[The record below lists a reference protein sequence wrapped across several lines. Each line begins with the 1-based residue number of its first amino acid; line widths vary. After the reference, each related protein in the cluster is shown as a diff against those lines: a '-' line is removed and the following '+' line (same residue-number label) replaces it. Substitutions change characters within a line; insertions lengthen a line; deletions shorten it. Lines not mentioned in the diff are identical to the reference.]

1 LRLQSLPRCR
11 AAPGAS
17 ARAAAVLGWCSP
29 QSSVPRQ
36 TVGHHARAATY
47 EMGLKQ
53 RPAKA
58 AAERCLG
65 EPRQP
70 PRRSFLFLLSHIPT
84 GQGAVGRTARRALGW
99 ISQSRKT
106 RFVCVLQKM
115 GSRARARQRGRS
127 RTRRRH
133 RTDRASADRLARL
146 PLAALPACLLPSRIP
161 TGQGAVARAARRALG
176 WTSRSRKTRFVCVL
190 QKRGSR
196 ARAPAGEPGGPQGPR
211 TAAPPA
217 SRGPVSPARPTL
229 EPRPAHPRAPR
240 HMPATYPAPPTL
252 EPPFYPRLCLSVN
265 HLLPYPTSFLYPPG
279 LQP

>member
-70 PRRSFLFLLSHIPT
+70 PRRSFLFLLSYTHRP
-84 GQGAVGRTARRALGW
+84 
-99 ISQSRKT
+99 
-106 RFVCVLQKM
+106 
-115 GSRARARQRGRS
+115 GRS
-127 RTRRRH
+127 GAHGPAGSGVDFPIPQNSICMRFAKNGLASSRPPKGPQPH
-133 RTDRASADRLARL
+133 APAPPDRPGLCGPAGSAA
-146 PLAALPACLLPSRIP
+146 LAALPACLLPSRIP